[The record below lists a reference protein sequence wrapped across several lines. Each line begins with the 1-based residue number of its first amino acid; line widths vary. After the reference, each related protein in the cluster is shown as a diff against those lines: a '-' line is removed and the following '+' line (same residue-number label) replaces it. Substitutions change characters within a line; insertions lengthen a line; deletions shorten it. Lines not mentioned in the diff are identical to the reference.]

1 MQSELA
7 ALRDKYKNGLNIT
20 DGLIVRP
27 KSTLSVVIAHKL
39 KRKYKKIQHIKSLKT
54 QCQVGRP
61 RMDARIR
68 NRVGRKVA
76 KLRKVLC
83 IITSMF
89 LCGS

>member
-7 ALRDKYKNGLNIT
+7 SLRDKYKKEVNLT

-39 KRKYKKIQHIKSLKT
+39 KRKYKQIQHIKSLKT
-54 QCQVGRP
+54 KCQLGRP

-68 NRVGRKVA
+68 NRVGRKAA
-76 KLRKVLC
+76 KLRKVLV
-83 IITSMF
+83 IIASMF
-89 LCGS
+89 LV

>member
-1 MQSELA
+1 MLKLLHCELA
-7 ALRDKYKNGLNIT
+7 ALRDKYKSDLNST
-20 DGLIVRP
+20 GGLILRP
-27 KSTLSVVIAHKL
+27 ITTLSVVIAHRL
-39 KRKYKKIQHIKSLKT
+39 KRKYKQLQHIKSLKT

-83 IITSMF
+83 IK
-89 LCGS
+89 